1 MLQELLTKNQI
12 NPSWSSH
19 YNRLKRYYNPIKD
32 ELYKKTG
39 LNLIQVENSYKLQ
52 IPETATIAITK
63 NDTPLTYAMFL
74 LIAAYLITKKVNE
87 PFPQEELYEEIR
99 FEMNTISDYEKEKLF
114 KQVLKYMVENHYMA
128 SFVETTNDGE
138 TIKLLK
144 KTKDAFVARHN
155 PEQNKP
161 TRFAQL
167 ANHLFLH
174 QTINKLNYPKIFDP
188 NNPNAITNED
198 LKEYFEQFHD
208 DYNGYDV
215 VFDGNIIRLISLFHR
230 TSFPNM
236 DNNKHKV
243 LVDILEEVQ
252 KDPTLETIEALMV
265 QSEFYRKE
273 ITAAELMKLIE
284 EYDLLQLKIKKES
297 W

>member
-1 MLQELLTKNQI
+1 
-12 NPSWSSH
+12 
-19 YNRLKRYYNPIKD
+19 
-32 ELYKKTG
+32 
-39 LNLIQVENSYKLQ
+39 
-52 IPETATIAITK
+52 
-63 NDTPLTYAMFL
+63 MFL

-99 FEMNTISDYEKEKLF
+99 FEMNTISDYEKERLF
-114 KQVLKYMVENHYMA
+114 KQVLKYMIENHYMA
-128 SFVETTNDGE
+128 SFIETTNDRE

-144 KTKDAFVARHN
+144 KTKDAFVTHHN

-167 ANHLFLH
+167 ANHLFLQ
-174 QTINKLNYPKIFDP
+174 QTINKLNYKKVFDP
-188 NNPNAITNED
+188 NEPNAITNED
-198 LKEYFEQFHD
+198 LKEYFEQFND
-208 DYNGYDV
+208 GYTGYDV

-252 KDPTLETIEALMV
+252 KEPTLETIEALM
-265 QSEFYRKE
+265 QESEFYKKE
-273 ITAAELMKLIE
+273 ITAAELMKIIE
-284 EYDLLQLKIKKES
+284 DYDLLQLKIKKES

>member
-1 MLQELLTKNQI
+1 M
-12 NPSWSSH
+12 
-19 YNRLKRYYNPIKD
+19 
-32 ELYKKTG
+32 
-39 LNLIQVENSYKLQ
+39 NLIQVESSYKLQ

-63 NDTPLTYAMFL
+63 EDTPLTYAMFL
-74 LIAAYLITKKVNE
+74 LIAAYLITKKINE

-114 KQVLKYMVENHYMA
+114 KQVLKYMIENHYMT
-128 SFVETTNDGE
+128 SFVETTSDGG

-144 KTKDAFVARHN
+144 KTKDAFVTHHN
-155 PEQNKP
+155 PEQNAP

-167 ANHLFLH
+167 AKHLFLH
-174 QTINKLNYPKIFDP
+174 QTINKLNYPKIFNP

-198 LKEYFEQFHD
+198 LKEYFEQFND
-208 DYNGYDV
+208 GYTGYDV

-236 DNNKHKV
+236 DNNKHRV

-273 ITAAELMKLIE
+273 ITAIDLMKIIE
-284 EYDLLQLKIKKES
+284 DYDLLQLKIKKES